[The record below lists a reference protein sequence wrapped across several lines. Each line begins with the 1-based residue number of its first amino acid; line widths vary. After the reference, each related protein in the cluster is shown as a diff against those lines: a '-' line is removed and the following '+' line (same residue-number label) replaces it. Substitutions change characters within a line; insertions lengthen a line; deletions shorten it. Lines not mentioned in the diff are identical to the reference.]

1 MSDLYLAT
9 SDGAWEQRV
18 RDAFGGTFPGEIGS
32 WAFAADGIDLDRAV
46 AEIGALGV
54 GVVAVGPDLPEA
66 DALELC
72 ARIDAAHPEVCVLLV
87 AAADADLF
95 QRALRAGVRD
105 IVDPEGPLAEIRE
118 AIDRARDTVRRRRE
132 NVTASAATQA
142 NPTRIIAVVSAKGGA
157 GKTAISTNLGVG
169 LALQRPGR
177 VVVVDL
183 DVQFG
188 DVGHALRL
196 LPEHTLTD
204 IVAQGGEPDA
214 TVVKASLTNHPS
226 GLYVLSAPESPA
238 EAEDVRP
245 EQITAIIAILAREFE
260 YVILDTPAGLDEITL
275 TAMESATDLLLVCG
289 TDVASIRSMRKEVEA
304 FDQIGLTLQRRHFAL
319 NRADARVG
327 LEIRDIEGTVG
338 LEVDVQIPSSRTVP
352 LSMNQGS
359 PILESQP
366 RSPVAR
372 AYGELVNRFLSA
384 SAPAVEAPQSTA
396 QNVARFRRRKELR

>member
-1 MSDLYLAT
+1 MSDVYLAT
-9 SDGAWEQRV
+9 ADRDWELRV
-18 RDAFGGTFPGEIGS
+18 RDAFAGSFAGEIGS
-32 WAFAADGIDLDRAV
+32 WAFATHGPDLDAMVR
-46 AEIGALGV
+46 EIASLGV
-54 GVVAVGPDLPEA
+54 GVVVVGPDLDEGQ
-66 DALELC
+66 ALDLC
-72 ARIDAAHPEVCVLLV
+72 ARIDEAHPEVCVLLV
-87 AAADADLF
+87 APPDADLF

-105 IVDPEGPLAEIRE
+105 VVDPEAPSAEIRS
-118 AIDRARDTVRRRRE
+118 AIERARDTTERRRS
-132 NVTASAATQA
+132 NVAAATAAQ
-142 NPTRIIAVVSAKGGA
+142 PTPTKVIAVVSAKGGA

-169 LALQRPGR
+169 LAMQRPGR
-177 VVVVDL
+177 VVIIDL

-196 LPEHTLTD
+196 LPEHTLSD
-204 IVAQGGEPDA
+204 IIAQGGDPDT

-226 GLYVLSAPESPA
+226 GLYVLSAPETPA

-245 EQITAIIAILAREFE
+245 EQIRRIIEILAQEFE
-260 YVILDTPAGLDEITL
+260 FVIVDTPAGLDEITL
-275 TAMESATDLLLVCG
+275 TAMETATDLLLVCG
-289 TDVASIRSMRKEVEA
+289 TDVASIRSMRKEVDA

-372 AYGELVNRFLSA
+372 AYGELVNRFLNA
-384 SAPAVEAPQSTA
+384 GPTPAEPVQSTA

>member
-9 SDGAWEQRV
+9 ADRDWEERV
-18 RDAFGGTFPGEIGS
+18 REAFAGAFPGEIGS
-32 WAFAADGIDLDRAV
+32 WSFASHGPDLDGVVR
-46 AEIGALGV
+46 EIGALGV
-54 GVVAVGPDLPEA
+54 GVVAVGPDLDEPS
-66 DALELC
+66 ALELC
-72 ARIDAAHPEVCVLLV
+72 ARIDDAHPEVCVLLV
-87 AAADADLF
+87 AKPGGDLF
-95 QRALRAGVRD
+95 QQALRAGVRD
-105 IVDPEGPLAEIRE
+105 IIDPDAPRTEIRGI
-118 AIDRARDTVRRRRE
+118 IDRARETATRRRT
-132 NVTASAATQA
+132 NVAANA
-142 NPTRIIAVVSAKGGA
+142 AGHPNPTKVIAVVSAKGGA

-169 LALQRPGR
+169 LAMQRPGR
-177 VVVVDL
+177 VVIADL

-196 LPEHTLTD
+196 LPEHTLAD
-204 IVAQGGEPDA
+204 IVAQGSEPDP
-214 TVVKASLTNHPS
+214 TVLKASLTNHPS

-245 EQITAIIAILAREFE
+245 AQITRIIEILSREFE
-260 YVILDTPAGLDEITL
+260 YVIIDTPAGLDEITL

-289 TDVASIRSMRKEVEA
+289 TDVASIRSMRKEVDA

-327 LEIRDIEGTVG
+327 LEIRDIEATVG

-372 AYGELVNRFLSA
+372 AYGELVNRFLNVG
-384 SAPAVEAPQSTA
+384 APPVEAPQSTA

>member
-1 MSDLYLAT
+1 MSDVYLAT
-9 SDGAWEQRV
+9 ADRDWELRV
-18 RDAFGGTFPGEIGS
+18 RDAFAGSFAGEIGS
-32 WAFAADGIDLDRAV
+32 WAFATHGPDLDAMVR
-46 AEIGALGV
+46 EIASLGV
-54 GVVAVGPDLPEA
+54 GVVVVGPDLDEGQ
-66 DALELC
+66 ALDLC
-72 ARIDAAHPEVCVLLV
+72 ARIDEAHPEVCVLLV
-87 AAADADLF
+87 APPDADLF

-105 IVDPEGPLAEIRE
+105 IVDPEAPSAEIRS
-118 AIDRARDTVRRRRE
+118 AIERARDTTERRRS
-132 NVTASAATQA
+132 NVAAATAAQ
-142 NPTRIIAVVSAKGGA
+142 PTPTKVIAVVSAKGGA

-169 LALQRPGR
+169 LAMQRPGR
-177 VVVVDL
+177 VVIIDL

-196 LPEHTLTD
+196 LPEHTLSD
-204 IVAQGGEPDA
+204 IIAQGGDPDT

-226 GLYVLSAPESPA
+226 GLYVLSAPETPA

-245 EQITAIIAILAREFE
+245 EQIRRIIEILAQEFE
-260 YVILDTPAGLDEITL
+260 FVIVDTPAGLDEITL
-275 TAMESATDLLLVCG
+275 TAMETATDLLLVCG
-289 TDVASIRSMRKEVEA
+289 TDVASIRSMRKEVDA

-372 AYGELVNRFLSA
+372 AYGELVNRFLNA
-384 SAPAVEAPQSTA
+384 GPTPAEPVQSTA